1 MIKLKVRVGL
11 FGEDDVADVMV
22 DGCVVGR
29 LERVPCEGFA
39 VSTPMF
45 VGRYSLTLTNAAADA
60 QLHRRGF
67 KRVVEQHPDLNTPR
81 GKRVSSQ
88 HVSSQRAGLIAQ
100 REWTSLGVLALEAA
114 ERAHEANNGLA
125 ESYYLALARKCDAS
139 ADQCP
144 ASSRNISRDVDTLKG
159 TDR

>member
-1 MIKLKVRVGL
+1 MIKLKVRVGV
-11 FGEDDVADVMV
+11 FGEDDAADVMV
-22 DGCVVGR
+22 DGRVVGR
-29 LERVPCEGFA
+29 LERVPCERFA
-39 VSTPMF
+39 ASTHMV

-67 KRVVEQHPDLNTPR
+67 KRVAEQHPELTTPR

-88 HVSSQRAGLIAQ
+88 RAGLIAH

-114 ERAHEANNGLA
+114 ERAHEANDELA
-125 ESYYLALARKCDAS
+125 ESYYLTLARKCDAS
-139 ADQCP
+139 ADQCMS
-144 ASSRNISRDVDTLKG
+144 SSRNISRDVDTLKG